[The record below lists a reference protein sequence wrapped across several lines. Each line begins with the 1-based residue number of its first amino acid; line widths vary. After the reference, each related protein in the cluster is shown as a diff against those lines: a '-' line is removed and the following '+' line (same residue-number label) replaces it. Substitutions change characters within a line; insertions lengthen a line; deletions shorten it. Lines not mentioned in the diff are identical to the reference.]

1 MRQEKETL
9 QFIAKHDFALSR
21 MKLLEANNESEPL
34 SLLTGYIAETKS
46 RLDVTAIKVKL
57 RRSGFGKESIWT

>member
-34 SLLTGYIAETKS
+34 RLLTGYIVETKS
-46 RLDVTAIKVKL
+46 RLDVTAIKVK
-57 RRSGFGKESIWT
+57 

>member
-21 MKLLEANNESEPL
+21 MKLIEANNESKPL
-34 SLLTGYIAETKS
+34 RLLTGYIAETKS
-46 RLDVTAIKVKL
+46 RLDVTAIKVK
-57 RRSGFGKESIWT
+57 

>member
-21 MKLLEANNESEPL
+21 MKLLEANNQREPL
-34 SLLTGYIAETKS
+34 RLPTGYIEETQS
-46 RLDVTAIKVKL
+46 CLDVTATKVKG
-57 RRSGFGKESIWT
+57 RRSGLGKESIWT